1 MSFNMNFNKDFM
13 NRFFRPV
20 DNVVWD
26 MMTGQIGVK
35 NRSGILTVELGELN
49 EDKTEALSPQVNINM
64 FEQFGMAVPAFAQ
77 SVPVNT
83 INLGDIIY
91 SSNSNRVAGWV
102 VKQSGKSYK
111 LLKEDGTRSDWTPPK
126 TNMLGFDSGVMV
138 LRSLFTMLPNGQE
151 GVSQMQNML
160 MPMMAMGMMGD
171 GDSEDSFKDMM
182 PLLLMSQ
189 MGMNGQGAGNTN
201 MFANMMPMLMMSK
214 MMGK

>member
-35 NRSGILTVELGELN
+35 NKSGILTVELGELN
-49 EDKTEALSPQVNINM
+49 EEKTEALSPQVNINM

-151 GVSQMQNML
+151 GVGQMQNML

-171 GDSEDSFKDMM
+171 DDGEDSFKDMM